1 MKLNKET
8 QDQLIE
14 CAKSKGIYL
23 EGNILKMIDSSDDQ
37 IFDKYIKSAIEKDTE
52 TRKKRLEM
60 TKQVQ
65 EQNLELIK
73 WKSENEKINE
83 ELKVALETT
92 EKAKEAA
99 LNDLDLL
106 QKKTQ
111 YQLIESIVKVSLW
124 IVSGVG
130 VVTTLM
136 FALTLIIGVDNKIIE
151 SAWSN
156 MFGILLTNSFSI
168 IGTIMGVKY
177 ASENKSRKSRSKKEC
192 NCECHDE

>member
-1 MKLNKET
+1 MKFDKDT
-8 QDQLIE
+8 KAQLID
-14 CAKSKGIYL
+14 CAKTKGVYL
-23 EGNILKMIDSSDDQ
+23 EGNILKLIDSSDDDD
-37 IFDKYIKSAIEKDTE
+37 FDKYIKFATEKDTE
-52 TRKKRLEM
+52 SRKKRLEM

-65 EQNLELIK
+65 AQNLELTK

-83 ELKVALETT
+83 ELKIALETT
-92 EKAKEAA
+92 EKAKEVA
-99 LNDLDLL
+99 LADLDLL

-124 IVSGVG
+124 IVCGVG
-130 VVTTLM
+130 VVTTFM
-136 FALTLIIGVDNKIIE
+136 FALTLLLGVDNKIVE

-177 ASENKSRKSRSKKEC
+177 ASEKSSRKCK
-192 NCECHDE
+192 CEDQD